1 MIYLPPYGSG
11 PELRRNTGGTAE
23 HVSVVGILG
32 FEFAANFRFLISDF
46 LSCFVLCAFF
56 PLCALAAT
64 EESAASPPPA
74 PAAPAAEVAAVPP
87 AEPLRIDVQQ
97 AVLLALE
104 SNRALI
110 VQRMTP
116 EISRTFEDEERA
128 VFDPI
133 LSAQGSQRRVRADR
147 LSRAGSG
154 TERSI
159 VDSATGLIA
168 VDKLFPTGTIVGVE
182 AGTNYTDSSLYVNPL
197 TSERLAITVTQAL
210 LRGQSVRANLAR
222 VHQAG
227 IDTQISEYELRGFT
241 EALVEQV
248 ESSFWD
254 YAMAQRQ
261 IAIYTD
267 SLRLAEQ
274 QMSEAEERIKIGT
287 LAETE
292 LAAAQAEVALRRENL
307 ITARSTLA
315 RERLNLL
322 RLLCPSQ
329 AINWDTDILLE
340 YRIELPEAP
349 LDPVEQHV
357 QVALRLRPDLN
368 QARLLIQ
375 RDELEVVRT
384 RNGLLPQL
392 DAFITYGKSGYA
404 RTFVDAVGDLD
415 GRSYDV
421 EGGLVLAL
429 PLGNRAARARHTRAV
444 ISKQQSIKA
453 LENLVQLAQ
462 VDVRSAYVIVTST
475 REQITATAATRKFQ
489 EEKLRVE
496 TEKFRVGKSTSLLVA
511 QAQRDLV
518 ASQIAEVRAV
528 ANHFKALVA
537 LFRLEGSLLPRRG
550 LAAPGAEPVV
560 LDERAIDN

>member
-1 MIYLPPYGSG
+1 M
-11 PELRRNTGGTAE
+11 
-23 HVSVVGILG
+23 
-32 FEFAANFRFLISDF
+32 LISP
-46 LSCFVLCAFF
+46 LSSALQSA
-56 PLCALAAT
+56 ALAICVLL
-64 EESAASPPPA
+64 SLCLGAAAGELASSPA
-74 PAAPAAEVAAVPP
+74 PAAQGPAVDGAASA
-87 AEPLRIDVQQ
+87 AEPLRVDVQR

-104 SNRALI
+104 NNKALI

-116 EISRTFEDEERA
+116 DISRTFEDEERA
-128 VFDPI
+128 VFDPV
-133 LSAQGSQRRVRADR
+133 LSGQASQRRVRADR

-154 TERSI
+154 IERSI
-159 VDSATGLIA
+159 VDVATGVVA
-168 VDKLFPTGTIVGVE
+168 VDKLFPSGTSVGVD
-182 AGTNYTDSSLYVNPL
+182 ATTNYTDSSLYNNPL
-197 TSERLAITVTQAL
+197 TSERLGLTVTQAL
-210 LRGQSVRANLAR
+210 LRGLSVRANLAR

-274 QMSEAEERIKIGT
+274 QMEEAQERINIGT

-307 ITARSTLA
+307 IGARSTLS

-322 RLLCPSQ
+322 RLLNASDP
-329 AINWDTDILLE
+329 INWDAEILLD
-340 YRIELPEAP
+340 YRTELPDNP
-349 LDPVEQHV
+349 LEPVAEHV

-368 QARLLIQ
+368 QARLLI
-375 RDELEVVRT
+375 RRGELEVVRT
-384 RNGLLPQL
+384 RNGLLPRL
-392 DAFITYGKSGYA
+392 DAFVSLGKSGYA
-404 RTFVDAVGDLD
+404 KTFIDAFGDLD
-415 GRSYDV
+415 GQSYDV
-421 EGGLVLAL
+421 EGGLVLEL

-444 ISKQQSIKA
+444 ISKQQSVKA

-462 VDVRSAYVIVTST
+462 VDVRSAYVLATSM
-475 REQITATAATRKFQ
+475 REQITATAATRQ
-489 EEKLRVE
+489 LQQEKLRVE

-518 ASQIAEVRAV
+518 ASQIAEIRAI
-528 ANHFKALVA
+528 ANYFKALVA
-537 LFRLEGSLLPRRG
+537 LYRLDGSLLPRRG
-550 LAAPGAEPVV
+550 LWAPGGEPVS
-560 LDERAIDN
+560 LDGPATAG

>member
-1 MIYLPPYGSG
+1 M
-11 PELRRNTGGTAE
+11 
-23 HVSVVGILG
+23 
-32 FEFAANFRFLISDF
+32 
-46 LSCFVLCAFF
+46 
-56 PLCALAAT
+56 
-64 EESAASPPPA
+64 
-74 PAAPAAEVAAVPP
+74 
-87 AEPLRIDVQQ
+87 
-97 AVLLALE
+97 
-104 SNRALI
+104 
-110 VQRMTP
+110 
-116 EISRTFEDEERA
+116 
-128 VFDPI
+128 
-133 LSAQGSQRRVRADR
+133 
-147 LSRAGSG
+147 
-154 TERSI
+154 
-159 VDSATGLIA
+159 
-168 VDKLFPTGTIVGVE
+168 DKQFPTGTSVGLD
-182 AGTNYTDSSLYVNPL
+182 ASTGFTDSSLYVNPL
-197 TSERLAITVTQAL
+197 TSQRLGVTVTQAL
-210 LRGQSVRANLAR
+210 LRGLSVRANLAH
-222 VHQAG
+222 VHQAA
-227 IDTQISEYELRGFT
+227 IDTEISEYELRGFT

-274 QMSEAEERIKIGT
+274 QMSEAQERINIGT

-292 LAAAQAEVALRRENL
+292 VAAAQAEVALRRENL

-322 RLLCPSQ
+322 RLLNPSEP
-329 AINWDTDILLE
+329 INWDTDILLE
-340 YRIELPEAP
+340 YRIELPETP

-368 QARLLIQ
+368 QARLLIR

-384 RNGLLPQL
+384 RNGLLPRL

-404 RTFVDAVGDLD
+404 RTFTDAVGDLD
-415 GRSYDV
+415 GKSYDV
-421 EGGLVLAL
+421 EGGLVLEL

-453 LENLVQLAQ
+453 LENLIQLAQ
-462 VDVRSAYVIVTST
+462 VDVRSAYVVVTSL
-475 REQITATAATRKFQ
+475 REQITATGATRKFQ

-528 ANHFKALVA
+528 ANYFKSLVA
-537 LFRLEGSLLPRRG
+537 FYRLEGSLLPRRG
-550 LAAPGAEPVV
+550 LAAPGAEPVT
-560 LDERAIDN
+560 LDDPKQSK

>member
-1 MIYLPPYGSG
+1 MSIAYLSSA
-11 PELRRNTGGTAE
+11 LR
-23 HVSVVGILG
+23 H
-32 FEFAANFRFLISDF
+32 AAL
-46 LSCFVLCAFF
+46 A
-56 PLCALAAT
+56 LCALLLSSSHAAT
-64 EESAASPPPA
+64 GEPAASPPSAAQVPA
-74 PAAPAAEVAAVPP
+74 TGVSASAPV
-87 AEPLRIDVQQ
+87 EPLRIGVQR
-97 AVLLALE
+97 AIMLALE
-104 SNRALI
+104 NNKALI
-110 VQRMTP
+110 VQRMDP

-128 VFDPI
+128 VFDPV
-133 LSAQGSQRRVRADR
+133 LSGQASQRRVRADR

-154 TERSI
+154 IESSI
-159 VDSATGLIA
+159 VDSATGLVA
-168 VDKLFPTGTIVGVE
+168 LDKQFPSGTSVGLD
-182 AGTNYTDSSLYVNPL
+182 ASTSFTDSSLYINPL
-197 TSERLAITVTQAL
+197 TSERLGVTVTQAL
-210 LRGQSVRANLAR
+210 LRGLSVRANLAR

-274 QMSEAEERIKIGT
+274 QMAEAQERINIGT

-292 LAAAQAEVALRRENL
+292 VAAAQAEVALRRENL
-307 ITARSTLA
+307 ISARSTLA

-322 RLLCPSQ
+322 RLLNPSET
-329 AINWDTDILLE
+329 INWDTDILLE
-340 YRIELPEAP
+340 YRIELPETP

-357 QVALRLRPDLN
+357 QVALRMRPDLN
-368 QARLLIQ
+368 QARLLI
-375 RDELEVVRT
+375 RRGELEVVRT
-384 RNGLLPQL
+384 RNGLLPRL
-392 DAFITYGKSGYA
+392 DAFITYGRSGYA
-404 RTFVDAVGDLD
+404 RSFVDAVGDLD
-415 GRSYDV
+415 GQSYDV
-421 EGGLVLAL
+421 EGGLVLEL

-453 LENLVQLAQ
+453 LENLIQLAQ
-462 VDVRSAYVIVTST
+462 VDVRSAHVVVTSM

-518 ASQIAEVRAV
+518 VSQIAEVRAV
-528 ANHFKALVA
+528 ANYFKALVA
-537 LFRLEGSLLPRRG
+537 LYRLEGSLLPRRG
-550 LAAPGAEPVV
+550 LAAPGAETVT
-560 LDERAIDN
+560 LDGPEPSR